1 MEMQVAPAPQEKFL
15 EYRNGDLFFG
25 TPGRKVAEVV
35 GEYRQPIYVY
45 DLNFIGERF
54 RRMQTALKGAELY
67 YAMKANPNRDI
78 LAHLRRQGARADVV
92 SRGEIRA
99 ALQAGFSPRDLV
111 YSGVG
116 KTIAELEEAV
126 GLGLHQINVESLP
139 ELERIAEVAGR
150 LGKKASV
157 ALRLNPN
164 IDIKTHPYIAT
175 GLHENKFGIEL
186 ELLPRMEEVLRK
198 NTAALELVGIS
209 LHLGSMMLEFDGFR
223 QALRLLRPVYEGLRA
238 RFPTVARFDIG
249 GGLGIIYDRV
259 AVDEEHESLERY
271 ARIVREELAGLP
283 GQIQTEPGRWIVA
296 HGGLLIAQV
305 QYIKQTSHKTFVIVD
320 SGMNHLVRPAFY
332 GSHHAILPVRLF
344 AGRAEGS
351 YDVVGPIC
359 ESSDFF
365 AKNRALPETRAGELL
380 AIADC
385 GAYAASMASTYNLQD
400 LPREICIGG

>member
-1 MEMQVAPAPQEKFL
+1 MEMQVAPSTPEKFL
-15 EYRNGDLFFG
+15 EYRNGELYFG

-35 GEYRQPIYVY
+35 GDYRQPVYLY
-45 DLNFIGERF
+45 DLSFIGARF
-54 RRMQTALKGAELY
+54 RRMQAALKGAEMY
-67 YAMKANPNRDI
+67 YAMKANPNQEV

-99 ALQAGFSPRDLV
+99 AMKAGFTAREIV

-116 KTIAELEEAV
+116 KTIAELEEAI
-126 GLGLHQINVESLP
+126 GLGINQINVESLP
-139 ELERIAEVAGR
+139 ELERIAEIARR
-150 LGKKASV
+150 LGKKASI

-186 ELLPRMEEVLRK
+186 ELLPQMEALLKK
-198 NTAALELVGIS
+198 NTDSLELVGIS
-209 LHLGSMMLEFDGFR
+209 LHLGSMMLEFEGFR
-223 QALRLLRPVYEGLRA
+223 QALKLLRPVYEGLRT
-238 RFPTVARFDIG
+238 RFPSVQRFDIG

-259 AVDEEHESLERY
+259 AVEEEHASLERY
-271 ARIVREELAGLP
+271 AQIVREELAGLQ
-283 GQIQTEPGRWIVA
+283 GQIQTEPGRWLVA
-296 HGGLLIAQV
+296 HGGILVAQV
-305 QYIKQTSHKTFVIVD
+305 QYIKTTSHKTFVIVD

-332 GSHHAILPVRLF
+332 GSHHSIMPLKLF
-344 AGRAEGS
+344 AGRAEAS

-365 AKNRALPETRAGELL
+365 AKNRVLPETKAGELL